1 MPPTRRPPA
10 TPCDGAC
17 PVRRA
22 MDVLD
27 GKWTL
32 LVIRELLSGT
42 KRFGELLGA
51 IGGVSARV
59 LTQRLQLLENQ
70 GVIRRVSHP
79 EVPPRVEYSLLPH
92 GEALRPVIESLAAWG
107 MKQPSA

>member
-1 MPPTRRPPA
+1 MSAHRRTPA
-10 TPCDGAC
+10 MPCDAAC

-22 MDVLD
+22 MEVLD

-32 LVIRELLSGT
+32 LVIRELLGGT

-51 IGGVSARV
+51 IGGVSPRV

-79 EVPPRVEYSLLPH
+79 EVPPRVEYSLLPL
-92 GEALRPVIESLAAWG
+92 GDAIRPVIESLATWG
-107 MKQPSA
+107 GKRPPG

>member
-1 MPPTRRPPA
+1 M
-10 TPCDGAC
+10 
-17 PVRRA
+17 RRA

-70 GVIRRVSHP
+70 GVIRRVSIMSGP
-79 EVPPRVEYSLLPH
+79 GSMPATMVWRPWACPPFR
-92 GEALRPVIESLAAWG
+92 RR
-107 MKQPSA
+107 